1 MASTYTPTDA
11 INMAKA
17 LNHQAPTVNMQTY
30 AADLINSFIWVAF
43 PWTWTRKA
51 LTTISLTDGTQD
63 YALNSANAT
72 DFYRFVNLELNQT
85 STTPNV
91 VRALS
96 QKNHLSQELVTTG
109 GIETIRHFSWEPSIS
124 KIRLDYPAAVP
135 SGVTIV
141 IQGEYQYVPTKI
153 TESTLTT
160 ALTLPDHY
168 FHVFLEGVRW
178 KFYELTDDPR
188 TGTTQEV
195 RGRAVHTGQKAT
207 FMAAFDAMKEAEDF
221 SDAED
226 VVYPAGGTL
235 GQGRDNFNPKIF
247 F

>member
-1 MASTYTPTDA
+1 MASTYTPQDA
-11 INMAKA
+11 INLATA
-17 LNHQAPTVNMQTY
+17 LNHNAPPDGIQVY
-30 AADLINSFIWVAF
+30 AVDLMNSFIWVAF
-43 PWTWTRKA
+43 PWTWTRKT
-51 LTTISLTDGTQD
+51 LTTISLSDGVQD
-63 YALNSANAT
+63 YAHSQT

-109 GIETIRHFSWEPSIS
+109 GIDTIRHFSWEPSIS

-135 SGVTIV
+135 SGTTIV

-168 FHVFLEGVRW
+168 FQVFLEGVRW

-188 TGTTQEV
+188 AGTTQEV

-226 VVYPAGGTL
+226 VVYPGGGTL
-235 GQGRDNFNPKIF
+235 GQGRENNTPRIF